1 MQISLIMVT
10 ADGKSKEAQVK
21 SLPAVIG
28 REEGCK
34 LRVPVANVSRKHAE
48 LYEADDELL
57 VRDMGSSNGTYVNG
71 SKIKQTELAPG
82 DVLTV
87 GPVVFVVRIDGFPRE
102 IDAAEAFAV
111 GAVAGAATAG
121 AGSTPETRP
130 IIVPRSGGD
139 DAGAGAGAKA
149 AGKPAAKAEDD
160 SFADLL
166 AGLGLDDDDDKPT
179 KSGAKK

>member
-1 MQISLIMVT
+1 MQVSLIMVT

-21 SLPAVIG
+21 SLPASIG
-28 REEGCK
+28 RDESCK
-34 LRVPVANVSRKHAE
+34 FRVPVANVSRKHCE
-48 LYEADDELL
+48 LFEADDELL

-102 IDAAEAFAV
+102 VDAAEAFAV
-111 GAVAGAATAG
+111 GAVAGAAVAA
-121 AGSTPETRP
+121 AGSAPETRP
-130 IIVPRSGGD
+130 IIIPQ
-139 DAGAGAGAKA
+139 ATAGAGAKA
-149 AGKPAAKAEDD
+149 GGKPGAKAEDD

-166 AGLGLDDDDDKPT
+166 AGLGLDDDDDDKP
-179 KSGAKK
+179 KKPAAKK